1 MAAKRKAGK
10 GAFKAARAMPGKRR
24 SAARGARMGARA
36 AKRSAYV
43 QALLHDERVRDRLN
57 QGLRSARIVYL
68 RARRRPDAAEALLED
83 RRPRR
88 ELRRAIR
95 SFREAAAAYRAATA
109 RRRRR
114 TAVTVLL
121 PAVAIGGA
129 GVLAA
134 NKGIRQTLI
143 GRVSSSGTGHDAAAG
158 DAGAIATAPGATI
171 RPPTSGDNAPPFQTQ
186 Q

>member
-10 GAFKAARAMPGKRR
+10 GAFKAARALPGKRR
-24 SAARGARMGARA
+24 SAARGARIGVRA
-36 AKRSAYV
+36 AKRNAYV

-68 RARRRPDAAEALLED
+68 RAKRRPDAAEALLED
-83 RRPRR
+83 RRTRR

-95 SFREAAAAYRAATA
+95 SFREAAAAYRAAKA

-121 PAVAIGGA
+121 PAVVIGGA

-134 NKGIRQTLI
+134 NKGIRQKL
-143 GRVSSSGTGHDAAAG
+143 VSRGSGSGTGHDAGAG
-158 DAGAIATAPGATI
+158 DAGAVATAPGATI
-171 RPPTSGDNAPPFQTQ
+171 EPPTSAGNGPPFQTQ